1 MYLARTLNWNG
12 RSAQMVGAIPGDAVM
27 HARPVGRG
35 YVRLQETAD
44 FPWPRDADAASN
56 PVRLGHEFHH
66 SSLENLDPAVRC
78 AYRVQRGHGIGG
90 GRDGVLVHNV
100 LASYAHLRHTGG
112 NDWPRRFM
120 AFVRDT
126 RERRVA
132 APTLAELNL
141 PQEAA
146 WSTP

>member
-1 MYLARTLNWNG
+1 
-12 RSAQMVGAIPGDAVM
+12 
-27 HARPVGRG
+27 
-35 YVRLQETAD
+35 
-44 FPWPRDADAASN
+44 
-56 PVRLGHEFHH
+56 
-66 SSLENLDPAVRC
+66 VRC

-132 APTLAELNL
+132 APTLVDLNL